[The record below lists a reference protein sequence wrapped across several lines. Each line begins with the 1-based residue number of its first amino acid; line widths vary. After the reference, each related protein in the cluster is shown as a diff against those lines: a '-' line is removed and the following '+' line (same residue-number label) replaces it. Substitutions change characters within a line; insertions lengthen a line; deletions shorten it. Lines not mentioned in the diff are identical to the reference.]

1 MMINFGAP
9 APMNGETRLFCCLNC
24 RSTQVVEVVRPRVF
38 KPRGAEVRVDLLRS
52 RCEQCGC
59 ETTRASQHAMN
70 LARLAAR
77 KAEYGNVLMGEQILG
92 FRKRYGLT
100 QKAASRMFGKGLI
113 AFSRYENETSYPD
126 ATTTKLL
133 RLAIDDMQVAKR
145 LADIEGVVIPLWAER
160 VEDEQRLSMNRS
172 PNSAPEKNPA
182 RAA

>member
-1 MMINFGAP
+1 
-9 APMNGETRLFCCLNC
+9 
-24 RSTQVVEVVRPRVF
+24 
-38 KPRGAEVRVDLLRS
+38 
-52 RCEQCGC
+52 
-59 ETTRASQHAMN
+59 MN

-77 KAEYGNVLMGEQILG
+77 KAEYGNVLMGEEILG

-113 AFSRYENETSYPD
+113 AFSRYESESSYPD

-160 VEDEQRLSMNRS
+160 VEDEERLSITHP
-172 PNSAPEKNPA
+172 PNSASEKNPA
-182 RAA
+182 RAT